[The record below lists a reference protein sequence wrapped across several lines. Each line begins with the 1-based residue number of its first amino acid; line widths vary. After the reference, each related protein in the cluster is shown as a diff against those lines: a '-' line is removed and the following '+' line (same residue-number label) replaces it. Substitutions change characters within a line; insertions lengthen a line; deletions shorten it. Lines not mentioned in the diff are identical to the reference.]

1 MCGREEALS
10 DTSSMSKNTAPSILS
25 LRYSCLA
32 LRDGSMCQEAGGGGG
47 GGGILLLKIKSQVS
61 QQSCTHYIVIDR
73 LLSALAPPTL

>member
-32 LRDGSMCQEAGGGGG
+32 LLDGSMCQEAGGGGG
-47 GGGILLLKIKSQVS
+47 GGGGGGEF
-61 QQSCTHYIVIDR
+61 SC
-73 LLSALAPPTL
+73 